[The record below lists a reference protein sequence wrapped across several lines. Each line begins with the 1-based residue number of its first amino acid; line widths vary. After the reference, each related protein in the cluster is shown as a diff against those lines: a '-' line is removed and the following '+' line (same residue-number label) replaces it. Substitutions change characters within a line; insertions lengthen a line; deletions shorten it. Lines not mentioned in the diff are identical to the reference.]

1 MTAREVFGYV
11 RAAAVSGIKGNR
23 YMARLTIREQGE
35 EILRK
40 KSKPVRQMTT
50 KLQTM
55 IDDMFE
61 TMYETNGV
69 GLAAPQIGVLKRM
82 FVVDANWNHPLVF
95 VNPEILEVSGEQT
108 GSEGCLSVPGKHAL
122 VVRPSY
128 VRIRAFDK
136 YMKEFEYEATG
147 FEARAILHEYDH
159 LEGILYIDKAISEVK
174 DVSEELTPLTE
185 DAAADPEEIASED
198 GADDVPEM
206 TREEIAEAVRR
217 MDPKIVFMGTPD
229 FAAASLQK
237 LIDCGYNISLVVT
250 QPDRPQKRSGKLI
263 PSEVKLLAV
272 SNGIPVFQP
281 EDLLHE
287 DAVERIRKERA
298 DLIVVAAFGQLL
310 PPEVLEA
317 AEYGCINVHGSLL
330 PAYRGASPIQ
340 KAILDGQRVTGVTIM
355 YMSEGL
361 DEGEI
366 ITQKKVLIAPDET
379 AGSLFDKMAAAGAA
393 LLADT
398 IPLVLTGQAMITEQD
413 EEQATFADRMTKDDG
428 LLDWSWDAEKL
439 ERYVR
444 GLDPWP
450 GAFTYTGGR
459 RVRILK
465 SAIPDMDDRIGA
477 DLDGLFEKDDA
488 PGMLREKNG
497 RIFVKTGD
505 DLLEIL
511 YLQPEGKRATKAADF
526 LRGNE
531 LWESFDNIEKP
542 LETDK

>member
-1 MTAREVFGYV
+1 
-11 RAAAVSGIKGNR
+11 
-23 YMARLTIREQGE
+23 MARLTIREQGE

-95 VNPEILEVSGEQT
+95 VNPEILEVKGEQT
-108 GSEGCLSVPGKHAL
+108 GEEGCLSVPGKHAI
-122 VVRPSY
+122 VIRPSY

-136 YMKEFEYEATG
+136 YMKEFEYEAEG

-159 LEGILYIDKAISEVK
+159 LEGILYVDKAVSEIK
-174 DVSEELTPLTE
+174 DVSEKLTVDP
-185 DAAADPEEIASED
+185 DAAASLQDGEYEETED
-198 GADDVPEM
+198 DFPVM
-206 TREEIAEAVRR
+206 TKEEIAEEIRR
-217 MDPKIVFMGTPD
+217 MDPKIIFMGTPD

-237 LIDCGYNISLVVT
+237 LIDRGYNISLVVT
-250 QPDRPQKRSGKLI
+250 QPDRPQGRSGKPI

-287 DAVERIRKERA
+287 EAVERIRKENA

-310 PPEVLEA
+310 PVEVLEA
-317 AEYGCINVHGSLL
+317 AEFGCINVHGSLL

-340 KAILDGQRVTGVTIM
+340 KAILDGQRVTGITIM

-361 DEGEI
+361 DEGDI

-379 AGSLFDKMAAAGAA
+379 AGSLFDKMAAVGAS

-398 IPLVLTGQAMITEQD
+398 IPLVLTGQATIVEQD
-413 EEQATFADRMTKDDG
+413 EEEATIADRMTKDDG
-428 LLDWSWDAEKL
+428 LLDWTWSTEKL

-465 SAIPDMDDRIGA
+465 SAIPDMDSRIASG
-477 DLDGLFEKDDA
+477 LDELFSGEEA
-488 PGMLREKNG
+488 PGTLREKDR

-511 YLQPEGKRATKAADF
+511 LLQPEGKKAVKAADF

-531 LWESFDNIEKP
+531 LWESFDRIERST
-542 LETDK
+542 ETDI